1 MKKTILTLFLAST
14 TLLTFA
20 QETYMLAS
28 ESVLTVVGSSTIHD
42 WTVTANTIQGTLK
55 ADGNILKEISFEVA
69 VEGIISER
77 GATMDKKTHNAL
89 KKEEH
94 PNVIFSAQ
102 EVEISSTGNQNITG
116 KLNIAGVVK
125 EVDIAIEIKKST
137 GKIRIKGEKEI
148 TLQDFD
154 IKPPT
159 AMFGSIIVGDNVTI
173 KFDLIFTVN

>member
-14 TLLTFA
+14 TLLAFA
-20 QETYMLAS
+20 QETYTLTS

-42 WTVTANTIQGTLK
+42 WTVTANTIQGTLN
-55 ADGNILKEISFEVA
+55 ADGSILKEISFEVA

-94 PNVIFSAQ
+94 PNVIFSAK
-102 EVEISSTGNQNITG
+102 EVETSSDGNQDISG

-125 EVDIAIEIKKST
+125 EVSLEVEITRST
-137 GKIRIKGEKEI
+137 EEIRIKGEKEI

-173 KFDLIFTVN
+173 KFDLVFTVN